1 MTDTSAAA
9 AKLKEIKELV
19 DKVYSLQLKSKA
31 AEKEFNTAKGLL
43 SEIMEEAE
51 VDKMAGDNCNASLAL
66 KTSVSVPKED
76 HLKKELFDYITKEH
90 GATVLFSMLTI
101 NPRTFSSWHGEEIK
115 RLVVELD
122 DLEAK
127 VPAVSPYEY
136 YSVGLRKRAV
146 KAK

>member
-1 MTDTSAAA
+1 MTETSEAAQ
-9 AKLKEIKELV
+9 KLKEIKELV
-19 DKVYSLQLKSKA
+19 DHVYSLKLTADLADKA
-31 AEKEFNTAKGLL
+31 YQKAKNTL

-51 VDKMAGDNCNASLAL
+51 VDKMAGDQCNASLAL

-90 GATVLFSMLTI
+90 GQQVLFSMLTI

-115 RLVVELD
+115 RLVVEQD